1 VEVFSSRIE
10 VWGKSL
16 LHSIVHDITDRKQA
30 EAERERLVAAVE
42 QAGEII
48 FVTDPQGAISYANPA
63 FAEVTGYSREE
74 VLGKNPRLLKSGVQ
88 DEAFY
93 RDLWETITAGRTW
106 RGRLVN
112 RRKDGSLYTEEAT
125 LSPVRDQQ
133 GEITHFI
140 AVKRDVTAVLALE
153 EEKGRMEAQM
163 VQAQKMESVGRLAG
177 GVAHDFNNM
186 LGVILGR
193 IDLALQRSIDHPC
206 MTLEEIV
213 RQRSVSGT

>member
-1 VEVFSSRIE
+1 MFSSRIE